1 MDSDSASGYREIAHT
16 ADWEL
21 EVWAPDLS
29 SLLIKAALGM
39 YQLTGTQIAPVP
51 RISRHIRLQC
61 QEQETLLIEFLNELL
76 YLGDSE
82 QLAFDEFALQIDGNQ
97 LEAEMRGGKI
107 KSMSKE
113 IKAATYHNL
122 NIKRSEQGLIA
133 NVVFDV

>member
-1 MDSDSASGYREIAHT
+1 MDSDSTSGYREIAHT

-29 SLLIKAALGM
+29 SLLVKAALGM
-39 YQLTGTQIAPVP
+39 YQLTSTQIAPVP
-51 RISRHIRLQC
+51 RISRLIRLQC
-61 QEQETLLIEFLNELL
+61 QEHETLLIEFLNELL

-107 KSMSKE
+107 ESMSKE

-122 NIKRSEQGLIA
+122 NIQRSEQGLIA
-133 NVVFDV
+133 NIVFDV